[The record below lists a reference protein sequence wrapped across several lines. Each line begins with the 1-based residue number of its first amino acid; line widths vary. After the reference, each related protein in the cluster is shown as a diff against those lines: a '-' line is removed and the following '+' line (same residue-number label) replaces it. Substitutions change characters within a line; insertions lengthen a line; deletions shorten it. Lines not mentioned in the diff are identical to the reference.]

1 MSVDGETTRCSPAP
15 GMRTLQRLKW
25 RRIAFA
31 SLAGLLA
38 AGTLS
43 ACGGDPWLQESNPS
57 GNAFFDLRLAAEIR
71 SFWYV
76 SPPQIDAAAQLLE
89 TRDIVP
95 ISPER
100 AASLLGHAPDIATG
114 DSLYLIRA
122 IDVTDPLPLR
132 IYKLGT
138 WVQVNAGTRANCFV
152 SSPGIRHQP
161 LIVALPEAPTRLRL
175 TYSCDG

>member
-1 MSVDGETTRCSPAP
+1 M
-15 GMRTLQRLKW
+15 
-25 RRIAFA
+25 AFA

-76 SPPQIDAAAQLLE
+76 TPSHAAAQLLE
-89 TRDIVP
+89 IRDIVP

-100 AASLLGHAPDIATG
+100 AASLLGHSPDIATG

-122 IDVTDPLPLR
+122 IDVADPLPLR

-138 WVQVNAGTRANCFV
+138 WVQVDAGTRATCFV

-161 LIVALPEAPTRLRL
+161 LIVALPKAPTRLRL
-175 TYSCDG
+175 TYSCEIELSAPRTGNSVW